1 MEYIVKYTGDIRSL
15 GYPTELLG
23 HQYAILELEPEE
35 VPALLQYRQVE
46 YIEPSEDLS
55 SLLFSGLDSAC
66 ITPVKRDEALGL
78 TGDGVLMGFI
88 DSGIDLTHPEFLT
101 EDGRTRILF
110 LWDMTIPGNPPPGF
124 RKGTVYSAQEIDQGL
139 AFSRDTA
146 GHGTATAAIAAG
158 RSGIAPEAAIVAV
171 KMGSGGG
178 ATSTDVMRGIK
189 FILDCAA
196 QAAMPCVVNLSY
208 GTNKGS
214 HQGQSLFET
223 YMDAMAQQGRT
234 VIVCASG
241 NEGDSGHHFY
251 GKLSSGGI
259 LDVEFTVS
267 TPREAIFLTLWKSF
281 ADTARY
287 EMILPSGASTGPL
300 SPGAVR
306 RFSFGGIQLAVAF
319 NGPTHFAAAQEVYYT
334 LSAPPGGLN
343 GLWVLRCYGDRIVEG
358 GFDIWLPTVEE
369 VGRETAFL
377 RPDPDL
383 TITLPAT
390 ARLPMAVGGYR
401 SSTGTAS
408 PFSGR
413 GAPPCQGH
421 ALVDLCA
428 PAEQVYTARAGG
440 GYDTYTGTSMAAP
453 FVSGS
458 AALLMEWGIVRGND
472 PFLYGQRVKAFLC
485 ANAARSTFL
494 SYPDPVWGYG
504 KLNLCAALA
513 DLVRQRERGTL

>member
-1 MEYIVKYTGDIRSL
+1 MEYIVKYTGDILSL

-23 HQYAILELEPEE
+23 HQYAIMELEPDE
-35 VPALLQYRQVE
+35 VPELLQYRQIE
-46 YIEPSEDLS
+46 YFEPSEGLS
-55 SLLFSGLDSAC
+55 SFLFSGLDSAC

-78 TGDGVLMGFI
+78 MGRGILVGFI

-101 EDGRTRILF
+101 EDGSTRVLW
-110 LWDMTIPGNPPPGF
+110 LWDMTIPGAPPLGF
-124 RKGTVYSAQEIDQGL
+124 RKGTVYSSEEINAGS
-139 AFSRDTA
+139 AMSRDLA
-146 GHGTATAAIAAG
+146 GHGTAAAAIAAG
-158 RSGIAPEAAIVAV
+158 RSGVAPESSIVVV
-171 KMGSGGG
+171 KMGGGDS

-189 FILDCAA
+189 FIMDCAA
-196 QAAMPCVVNLSY
+196 RESMPCVINLSY

-251 GKLSSGGI
+251 GKLSSGSV

-267 TPREAIFLTLWKSF
+267 TPREEIYLTLWKSF
-281 ADTARY
+281 ADTARF

-300 SPGAVR
+300 SPGSVR
-306 RFSFGGIQLAVAF
+306 RFSFGGIQLAAAF
-319 NGPTHFAAAQEVYYT
+319 NGPTHFATAQEVYYT
-334 LSAPPGGLN
+334 LSASAGGLS
-343 GLWVLRCYGDRIVEG
+343 GLWTLRCYGDRIVEG

-369 VGRETAFL
+369 VGRDTAFL
-377 RPDPDL
+377 RPDPNL

-401 SSTGTAS
+401 SGTGTAS
-408 PFSGR
+408 TFSGR
-413 GAPPCQGH
+413 GALPCQGH
-421 ALVDLCA
+421 ALLDLCA
-428 PAEQVYTARAGG
+428 PAEQVYTAKAGG
-440 GYDTYTGTSMAAP
+440 GYDTYTGTSLAAP

-485 ANAARSTFL
+485 ANAARSPFL
-494 SYPDPVWGYG
+494 DYPDPVWGYG
-504 KLNLCAALA
+504 KLNLCEALA

>member
-1 MEYIVKYTGDIRSL
+1 MEYIVKYTGDILSL

-23 HQYAILELEPEE
+23 HQYAILELTPEE
-35 VPALLQYRQVE
+35 VPELLEYRQIE
-46 YIEPSEDLS
+46 YFEPSEGLS
-55 SLLFSGLDSAC
+55 PLLFSGLDSAC

-78 TGDGVLMGFI
+78 TGSGIMIGFI

-101 EDGRTRILF
+101 EDGETRVLW
-110 LWDMTIPGNPPPGF
+110 LWDMTIPGNPPLGF
-124 RKGTVYSAQEIDQGL
+124 RKGTVYSSAEIDQGMAL
-139 AFSRDTA
+139 SRDTI
-146 GHGTATAAIAAG
+146 GHGTAAAAIAAG
-158 RSGIAPEAAIVAV
+158 SSGIAPEAAIVAV
-171 KMGSGGG
+171 KMGSGSS

-196 QAAMPCVVNLSY
+196 EGGMPCVINLSY

-251 GKLSSGGI
+251 GKLASGGV

-267 TPREAIFLTLWKSF
+267 TPREDIYLTLWKSF
-281 ADTARY
+281 ADTAR
-287 EMILPSGASTGPL
+287 
-300 SPGAVR
+300 
-306 RFSFGGIQLAVAF
+306 F
-319 NGPTHFAAAQEVYYT
+319 
-334 LSAPPGGLN
+334 
-343 GLWVLRCYGDRIVEG
+343 
-358 GFDIWLPTVEE
+358 
-369 VGRETAFL
+369 
-377 RPDPDL
+377 
-383 TITLPAT
+383 
-390 ARLPMAVGGYR
+390 PMAIGGYR

-413 GAPPCQGH
+413 GALPCQGH
-421 ALVDLCA
+421 ALLDLCA

-458 AALLMEWGIVRGND
+458 AALLMEWGIIQGND

-494 SYPDPVWGYG
+494 TYPDPVWGYG